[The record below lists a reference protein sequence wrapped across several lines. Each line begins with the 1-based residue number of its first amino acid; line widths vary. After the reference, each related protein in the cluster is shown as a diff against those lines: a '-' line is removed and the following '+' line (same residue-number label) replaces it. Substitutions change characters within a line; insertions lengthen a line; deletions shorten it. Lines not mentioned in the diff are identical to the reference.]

1 MTTKS
6 AFCMV
11 VCFLQLCIVSG
22 QIICERQMITEWRT
36 EPKPTIIKWT
46 PRENVCSDFYT
57 ECWNMN
63 KSIVGEISEERNLSM
78 PQICP
83 LQLQLGDSLFISSE
97 PSFQSYGMNLVNV
110 SKEEFI
116 NCPKAGFL
124 QEQLIFVCQIKGLH
138 QVNPNW
144 LGVGTHYFAELHKRG
159 PLLCNMGL
167 RLNVT
172 VKQQFCQQSLGA
184 PLCSGHGKCQSHIW
198 EKTYNC
204 HCFSQYS
211 GTFCQ
216 KFDICSTKPC
226 HNNASCTEKSELS
239 GDSYKCTCP
248 PKFSGK
254 NCTEIV
260 GQCQPSTCFNGNCI
274 NVTPNTFLCECD
286 MGFTGPF
293 CEEPGHP
300 CASQPC
306 LNGGICHYNQSG
318 YVCNCPSGF
327 LGHNCEIDIN
337 ECSSRPCQNR
347 GTCIDLP
354 NDVACICMPIFT
366 GKFCERILN
375 PCELLPC
382 LNNAT
387 CVAHQQNYHCRCM
400 PGFTGKNCEEIIDYC
415 RLLSINC
422 LNEGLC
428 LNIIGGFTCL
438 CAPGWTGEFCQFAE
452 NACLIYR
459 NNCSDGATCID
470 MSQLR
475 EQPLFQC
482 LCPRDFT
489 GEFCEVQI
497 DNCGS
502 NSCENGGT
510 CIGYEDHFK
519 CTCPTGFEGERCEL
533 DIDACLFNNISC
545 APGAL
550 CMDKSHGF
558 NYTCLSPC
566 IGNTEVC
573 ANGGSCF
580 YDEENQRSHCVCAL
594 GWTGNTCLENIND
607 CEINQCQHGA
617 TCEDGINKYRCICP
631 LGYTGTFCELDIDNC
646 IGNQCSQYGFC
657 QDHLHNYSCY
667 CVPGY
672 EGPFCEV
679 EVNECSSSPCKNG
692 ATCMDLSGHFSCHC
706 TAGFTGETCSV
717 HINECQ
723 DRPCWNGGTC
733 EKDISGF
740 KCNCPFG
747 FSGQYCETEMNE
759 CDSAPCL
766 NGAVCQNDVNSYDCF
781 CPEGFE
787 GLNCEI
793 NFDECTYG
801 FCKSN
806 STCLDLV
813 ADYSCA
819 CPPGFTDKNCS
830 TDIDEC
836 SSKPCKNGGHC
847 HDLIGEF
854 YCSCLPG
861 FTGELCE
868 ANVAACL
875 SQPCGASSICKDTV
889 GGYLCFCAP
898 GFIGHNCD
906 IEVDECLS
914 DPCHNGATCVDH
926 LNAFSCICQDGFE
939 GTTCEANINECQ
951 SSPCLQNA
959 SCADLIGGYKC
970 VCLPGFTGA
979 RCETDIDECASFPCK
994 NGATCIDRPGNY
1006 FCQCVA
1012 PFKGLNCEFRPCE
1025 ASTPCE
1031 NGAVCIEEMN
1041 LDVFPLGFHCQCVKG
1056 FAGPRCEINVNECS
1070 SNPCL
1075 HGYCYDIVD
1084 GFYCLCNPGYAGL
1097 KCDQDID
1104 DCIVNACEHNST
1116 CVDLHLRY
1124 QCDCLPG
1131 WEGKFCE
1138 KESNECN
1145 SEPCRNNGTCMD
1157 LFNSYRCTCT
1167 AGWRGP
1173 DCSEDINEC
1182 ESEPCLNGAT
1192 CFESVKPGQFVCIC
1206 PPFYTG
1212 DFCHQRFSPCE
1223 LPYNPCI
1230 NNSTCL
1236 AQVDGNPMCICKT
1249 GFEGTYCEVNS
1260 DDCISQPCQ
1269 NGGLC
1274 VDGVNHYRCSCQHGF
1289 TGTLCEVEINECLSR
1304 PCKNNGTCLD
1314 LVNRFICNCAP
1325 GYYGSL
1331 CEMDVNECETL
1342 PCLHGGSCIN
1352 RLGGYRCLC
1361 LPGFTGDRC
1370 EVNIDECMSSPCL
1383 NNGSCIDGISSYK
1396 CHCKQGFIGTN
1407 CEINVNECLP
1417 NPCLH
1422 GRCIDLIDGY
1432 QCSCEPGWTS
1442 SRCEININE
1451 CESAPCINGGSCQDA
1466 INAFVCVCMSGYTGR
1481 FCEVDVDVCSES
1493 TLNSVLCYNE
1503 GVCVDG
1509 PGRTFHCRC
1518 LAGFSGQFCEIEVNE
1533 CNSSPCLHGSTCADH
1548 INGYTCKCQQGWEG
1562 LHCELDVDECISNP
1576 CIHGIC
1582 VQKEPSFGYS
1592 CFCKPG
1598 FVGRS
1603 CELNYNDCLIHS
1615 CSTGFLCV
1623 DGINNITCLPTMPQ
1637 SKKTLTEVA
1646 EVFPAKILDN
1656 DLPSVQAVSMELLSK
1671 HVSPDL
1677 HTGEVS
1683 KDFSYAHYYGD
1694 SYLEFQGL
1702 HLNMQ
1707 NFIHIEFK
1715 TNDPHGLLLN
1725 IEQSPETIRHFLI
1738 RLVIHNGT
1746 LQYQYLCDDAA
1757 EVKNISTTARV
1768 DNGHWYNVQ
1777 IRQSMV
1783 PCEAEMSILKLSSNT
1798 SITRNFWSTSYWLET
1813 GSIFVGG
1820 LPHPHAAKEVSG
1832 PVYNFT
1838 GCIKVVEINNVGPF
1852 SFSNAVGRSNVD
1864 NCRISVPTRLSTAFP
1879 VVSSDVPHLPDPG
1892 VPSQISPAFPS
1903 VCQEGLCHNGG
1914 TCHPLSLPTG
1924 TPSFRCDCPLHF
1936 TGRFCEKD
1944 IALFFPSFTGNS
1956 YLELPSLTSVSDT
1969 RTASE
1974 QETSNLTTLYLTVKT
1989 TALNGTILYTGERN
2003 FGEQF
2008 LHLYLVEGRP
2018 TVRLGCGNSQNIL
2031 TVSLNQSISKGML
2044 VPITISYML
2053 PVGTPEGHCMIEV
2066 AADGNPPVQHRLS
2079 FSHRASQINFGSIFL
2094 GKVPVHEEVHRCAG
2108 QIYGYKGCIRDFQ
2121 VNHKELFIIDEAL
2134 EGRNVENCNV
2144 PICDYHPCH
2153 NGGTCTSDEENWYCE
2168 CPKLYTGK
2176 LCQFATCDENPC
2188 GNGATCFP
2196 KSRRDAVCLC
2206 PYGRAGILCSDAINI
2221 TQPSFSG
2228 TDIFGYTSFLAYSTI
2243 PNITFYYEFRLKFW
2257 LANHHSALQD
2267 NLIFFTGQK
2276 GQGLNGD
2283 DFLELG
2289 LRNGRVVYS
2298 YNLGSG
2304 TATIISKP
2312 LDLTLNVHVIHL
2324 GRNLQKGWLKV
2335 DDQKNKTV
2343 TSPGRLV
2350 GLNVFSQFYLGGYR
2364 EYIPELLPKGHRFK
2378 NGFQGCIFD
2387 VQVRTSLDQ
2396 GFKSPGTPEG
2406 HPNSGR
2412 SVGQCKDSP
2421 CSLIKCRNGGKCIES
2436 GSTVYCDCLTGW
2448 KGAFCTETVSVCEP
2462 EHDPPHLCQQGSTCV
2477 PLPSG
2482 YMCHCPLGTT
2492 GTYCEQDISISDASF
2507 RNNES
2512 SWMSFAPFYIRHKTH
2527 IKLQFQPL
2535 SPDGILFYTAQ
2546 HLGSQSGDFL
2556 CISLV
2561 NGFTQLRYNLG
2572 DRTVI
2577 LQTLQKVHTNGNTW
2591 HLLNAGRVGNEGY
2604 LDLDGINIT
2613 QKASPG
2619 MNALDTHSDFFVGG
2633 VSSLNLVNPMAI
2645 ENEPTGFTGC
2655 IREIV
2660 INNRELNLTVTDP
2673 KGGANIG
2680 DCDGTAC
2687 GYTVCKNNGTCQVE
2701 NSGFSCSCPR
2711 EWTGT
2716 TCEQSIHCSQNMCGS
2731 HALCIP
2737 QPSSFSYTCAC
2748 ALGWTGK
2755 YCDTKIKFYIAKFVG
2770 NSYIK
2775 YTDPFYGKRD
2785 LQYSRLS
2792 LNFTTN
2798 QTEGLIAWMGKSED
2812 EDNDFL
2818 AIGLANGTLKVVI
2831 NLGERISVPLMHS
2844 KYFTCSDGRWHF
2856 TTVVQNQTCIKVY
2869 LDEELIFFEDIDP
2882 QRKYTALN
2890 YGGICYFGGFEIG
2903 RKVNIV
2909 TIGLFQKELIGKI
2922 KDVVLFQDSKKIQ
2935 LMKAEG
2941 YNIHDGNSEN

>member
-1 MTTKS
+1 MK
-6 AFCMV
+6 
-11 VCFLQLCIVSG
+11 
-22 QIICERQMITEWRT
+22 
-36 EPKPTIIKWT
+36 
-46 PRENVCSDFYT
+46 
-57 ECWNMN
+57 
-63 KSIVGEISEERNLSM
+63 
-78 PQICP
+78 
-83 LQLQLGDSLFISSE
+83 
-97 PSFQSYGMNLVNV
+97 
-110 SKEEFI
+110 
-116 NCPKAGFL
+116 
-124 QEQLIFVCQIKGLH
+124 
-138 QVNPNW
+138 
-144 LGVGTHYFAELHKRG
+144 
-159 PLLCNMGL
+159 
-167 RLNVT
+167 
-172 VKQQFCQQSLGA
+172 
-184 PLCSGHGKCQSHIW
+184 
-198 EKTYNC
+198 
-204 HCFSQYS
+204 
-211 GTFCQ
+211 
-216 KFDICSTKPC
+216 
-226 HNNASCTEKSELS
+226 
-239 GDSYKCTCP
+239 
-248 PKFSGK
+248 
-254 NCTEIV
+254 
-260 GQCQPSTCFNGNCI
+260 
-274 NVTPNTFLCECD
+274 
-286 MGFTGPF
+286 
-293 CEEPGHP
+293 
-300 CASQPC
+300 
-306 LNGGICHYNQSG
+306 
-318 YVCNCPSGF
+318 
-327 LGHNCEIDIN
+327 
-337 ECSSRPCQNR
+337 
-347 GTCIDLP
+347 
-354 NDVACICMPIFT
+354 
-366 GKFCERILN
+366 
-375 PCELLPC
+375 
-382 LNNAT
+382 
-387 CVAHQQNYHCRCM
+387 
-400 PGFTGKNCEEIIDYC
+400 
-415 RLLSINC
+415 
-422 LNEGLC
+422 
-428 LNIIGGFTCL
+428 
-438 CAPGWTGEFCQFAE
+438 
-452 NACLIYR
+452 
-459 NNCSDGATCID
+459 
-470 MSQLR
+470 
-475 EQPLFQC
+475 
-482 LCPRDFT
+482 
-489 GEFCEVQI
+489 
-497 DNCGS
+497 
-502 NSCENGGT
+502 
-510 CIGYEDHFK
+510 
-519 CTCPTGFEGERCEL
+519 
-533 DIDACLFNNISC
+533 
-545 APGAL
+545 
-550 CMDKSHGF
+550 
-558 NYTCLSPC
+558 
-566 IGNTEVC
+566 
-573 ANGGSCF
+573 
-580 YDEENQRSHCVCAL
+580 
-594 GWTGNTCLENIND
+594 
-607 CEINQCQHGA
+607 
-617 TCEDGINKYRCICP
+617 CICP

-646 IGNQCSQYGFC
+646 VGNQCSQYGFC

-672 EGPFCEV
+672 EGLFCEV

-692 ATCMDLSGHFSCHC
+692 ATCMDLSGRFSCHC

-717 HINECQ
+717 RINECQ

-733 EKDISGF
+733 EEDISGF
-740 KCNCPFG
+740 KCNCPF
-747 FSGQYCETEMNE
+747 
-759 CDSAPCL
+759 
-766 NGAVCQNDVNSYDCF
+766 
-781 CPEGFE
+781 GFE

-836 SSKPCKNGGHC
+836 SSRPCKNGGRC

-868 ANVAACL
+868 TNVAACL
-875 SQPCGASSICKDTV
+875 SQPCGASSICKDIV

-898 GFIGHNCD
+898 GFIGHNCE

-926 LNAFSCICQDGFE
+926 LDAFSCICQDGFE
-939 GTTCEANINECQ
+939 GTTCDANINECQ
-951 SSPCLQNA
+951 SSPCLHNA

-994 NGATCIDRPGNY
+994 NGATCIDQPGNY

-1025 ASTPCE
+1025 ASNPCE

-1041 LDVFPLGFHCQCVKG
+1041 LDVFPFGFHCQCVKG

-1131 WEGKFCE
+1131 WEGRFCE

-1167 AGWRGP
+1167 AGWTGP

-1182 ESEPCLNGAT
+1182 ASEPCLNGAT

-1260 DDCISQPCQ
+1260 DECISHPCQ

-1314 LVNRFICNCAP
+1314 LINRFICNCAP

-1396 CHCKQGFIGTN
+1396 CHCKRGFIGTN
-1407 CEINVNECLP
+1407 CEINVNECSP

-1466 INAFVCVCMSGYTGR
+1466 TNAFVCVCPSGYTGR
-1481 FCEVDVDVCSES
+1481 FCEVDVDVCRES
-1493 TLNSVLCYNE
+1493 TLSSVLCYNG

-1509 PGRTFHCRC
+1509 PGRSFHCRC

-1603 CELNYNDCLIHS
+1603 CELNYNDCLIQT

-1623 DGINNITCLPTMPQ
+1623 DGINNITCLPTVPQ
-1637 SKKTLTEVA
+1637 SKKILSEVA
-1646 EVFPAKILDN
+1646 EVFPAEILDN
-1656 DLPSVQAVSMELLSK
+1656 DLPSALAVSMELWSK

-1677 HTGEVS
+1677 HAGEVS
-1683 KDFSYAHYYGD
+1683 RDFSYARYYGD

-1702 HLNMQ
+1702 YLNMQ
-1707 NFIHIEFK
+1707 NFIHLEFR
-1715 TNDPHGLLLN
+1715 TYDPHGLLLN

-1738 RLVIHNGT
+1738 RLVINNGT

-1757 EVKNISTTARV
+1757 EIKNITTTARV
-1768 DNGHWYNVQ
+1768 DDGYWYSVQ
-1777 IRQSMV
+1777 IRQGMV

-1798 SITRNFWSTSYWLET
+1798 SITRNFWSSSYWLET

-1820 LPHPHAAKEVSG
+1820 LPHPYAAKQVSG

-1838 GCIKVVEINNVGPF
+1838 GCIKVVEINNIGPF
-1852 SFSNAVGRSNVD
+1852 SFSSAVGRSNVD
-1864 NCRISVPTRLSTAFP
+1864 NCRISVPTHLSTALP
-1879 VVSSDVPHLPDPG
+1879 AVSSDVPLLPDPG
-1892 VPSQISPAFPS
+1892 VPSQISPALPS

-1924 TPSFRCDCPLHF
+1924 ATSFQCDCPLHF
-1936 TGRFCEKD
+1936 TGRFCETD

-1969 RTASE
+1969 RTASG
-1974 QETSNLTTLYLTVKT
+1974 QETSNVTTLYLTVKT

-2031 TVSLNQSISKGML
+2031 TVSLNQSVSKGVL
-2044 VPITISYML
+2044 VPITVSYML
-2053 PVGTPEGHCMIEV
+2053 PVGSPEGYCMIEV

-2188 GNGATCFP
+2188 GSGATCFP

-2206 PYGRAGILCSDAINI
+2206 PYGRSGILCSDAITI

-2228 TDIFGYTSFLAYSTI
+2228 TDVFGYTSFLAYSTI
-2243 PNITFYYEFRLKFW
+2243 PNITFYYEFRLKFQ

-2343 TSPGRLV
+2343 ASPGRLV

-2364 EYIPELLPKGHRFK
+2364 EYTPELLPKGPRFK

-2387 VQVRTSLDQ
+2387 VQVRTSLNK

-2448 KGAFCTETVSVCEP
+2448 KGAFCTETVSVCDP

-2477 PLPSG
+2477 PLPGG
-2482 YMCHCPLGTT
+2482 YTCHCPLGTT

-2546 HLGSQSGDFL
+2546 HLGTQSGDFL

-2604 LDLDGINIT
+2604 LDLDGINVT

-2633 VSSLNLVNPMAI
+2633 VSSLNLVNPMAT

-2655 IREIV
+2655 IREMV
-2660 INNRELNLTVTDP
+2660 INNRELNLTVTDA

-2680 DCDGTAC
+2680 DCDGTDC
-2687 GYTVCKNNGTCQVE
+2687 GYTVCKNNGTCQVG
-2701 NSGFSCSCPR
+2701 NSGFSCSCPKD
-2711 EWTGT
+2711 WTGT
-2716 TCEQSIHCSQNMCGS
+2716 KCEQSIHCSQNMCGS

-2755 YCDTKIKFYIAKFVG
+2755 YCDNKMKFYIAKFVG

-2831 NLGERISVPLMHS
+2831 NLGERISVPLMHR
-2844 KYFTCSDGRWHF
+2844 KYFTCSDGKWHF
-2856 TTVVQNQTCIKVY
+2856 TTVVQNQTCVKVY
-2869 LDEELIFFEDIDP
+2869 LDEELILFEDIDP

-2890 YGGICYFGGFEIG
+2890 YGGICYFGGFEMG

-2909 TIGLFQKELIGKI
+2909 TTGLFQKEFIGKI

-2941 YNIHDGNSEN
+2941 YNIHDGNSGN

>member
-1 MTTKS
+1 MT
-6 AFCMV
+6 A
-11 VCFLQLCIVSG
+11 
-22 QIICERQMITEWRT
+22 EWRV
-36 EPKPTIIKWT
+36 EPKHSVIKWT
-46 PRENVCSDFYT
+46 PRENICSDFYT
-57 ECWNMN
+57 ECWNMS
-63 KSIVGEISEERNLSM
+63 KSITGEFLEEQNLSI

-116 NCPKAGFL
+116 NCPKADFL
-124 QEQLIFVCQIKGLH
+124 HKQLVFVCQIRGLH

-144 LGVGTHYFAELHKRG
+144 LGVGTHYFAELHKSG

-172 VKQQFCQQSLGA
+172 VKQQFCQQSPNTL
-184 PLCSGHGKCQSHIW
+184 LCSGHGKCLSYVW
-198 EKTYNC
+198 EKAYHC

-211 GTFCQ
+211 GRFCQ
-216 KFDICSTKPC
+216 QFDICSTKPC

-239 GDSYKCTCP
+239 GDSYECTCP
-248 PKFSGK
+248 PQFSGK

-260 GQCQPSTCFNGNCI
+260 GQCQPHTCSNGICSNI
-274 NVTPNTFLCECD
+274 TPNTFLCECD
-286 MGFTGPF
+286 KGFTGPF
-293 CEEPGHP
+293 CEEPSDP

-306 LNGGICHYNQSG
+306 LNGGICQYNQSG
-318 YVCNCPSGF
+318 YVCDCLTGF
-327 LGHNCEIDIN
+327 LGHNCEIDVN

-347 GTCIDLP
+347 G
-354 NDVACICMPIFT
+354 
-366 GKFCERILN
+366 
-375 PCELLPC
+375 
-382 LNNAT
+382 
-387 CVAHQQNYHCRCM
+387 
-400 PGFTGKNCEEIIDYC
+400 
-415 RLLSINC
+415 
-422 LNEGLC
+422 
-428 LNIIGGFTCL
+428 
-438 CAPGWTGEFCQFAE
+438 
-452 NACLIYR
+452 
-459 NNCSDGATCID
+459 
-470 MSQLR
+470 
-475 EQPLFQC
+475 
-482 LCPRDFT
+482 
-489 GEFCEVQI
+489 EFCEVQI
-497 DNCGS
+497 NNCGS

-510 CIGYEDHFK
+510 CIDYEDHFK
-519 CTCPTGFEGERCEL
+519 CTCPIGFEGERCEV
-533 DIDACLFNNISC
+533 DIDACLFYNISC

-558 NYTCLSPC
+558 NYTCLSLC
-566 IGNTEVC
+566 MGNTEVC

-594 GWTGNTCLENIND
+594 GWTGQACLENIND
-607 CEINQCQHGA
+607 CEVHQCQHGA

-646 IGNQCSQYGFC
+646 IGNQCSEYGSC
-657 QDHLHNYSCY
+657 QDHLHNYSCN

-672 EGPFCEV
+672 EGLFCEA
-679 EVNECSSSPCKNG
+679 EINECSSSPCENG
-692 ATCMDLSGHFSCHC
+692 ATCMDLVGHFSCLC
-706 TAGFTGETCSV
+706 AAGFKGETCSV
-717 HINECQ
+717 HMNECL

-733 EKDISGF
+733 EEDINGF
-740 KCNCPFG
+740 KCNCPF
-747 FSGQYCETEMNE
+747 
-759 CDSAPCL
+759 
-766 NGAVCQNDVNSYDCF
+766 
-781 CPEGFE
+781 GFE

-793 NFDECTYG
+793 NFDECGYS

-813 ADYSCA
+813 ADYSCV

-830 TDIDEC
+830 TDIQKC
-836 SSKPCKNGGHC
+836 SFKPCKNGGHC
-847 HDLIGEF
+847 HDLTGEF

-861 FTGELCE
+861 FTGQFCE
-868 ANVAACL
+868 VDVAACL
-875 SQPCGASSICKDTV
+875 SLPCGASSICEDIL

-898 GFIGHNCD
+898 GFIGNNCE

-914 DPCHNGATCVDH
+914 DPCHNGATCTDH
-926 LNAFSCICQDGFE
+926 LNAFSCICQHGFQ
-939 GTTCEANINECQ
+939 GTTCEANINECN
-951 SSPCLQNA
+951 SSPCLHNA
-959 SCADLIGGYKC
+959 SCTDLIGGYEC
-970 VCLPGFTGA
+970 ICPPGFTGA

-994 NGATCIDRPGNY
+994 NGATCIDQPGNY

-1012 PFKGLNCEFRPCE
+1012 PFKGLNCEFMPCE
-1025 ASTPCE
+1025 ASNPCE

-1041 LDVFPLGFHCQCVKG
+1041 LDVFPLGFQCQCVKG

-1097 KCDQDID
+1097 KCEQDID
-1104 DCIVNACEHNST
+1104 DCIINACEHNST

-1124 QCDCLPG
+1124 QCICLPG
-1131 WEGKFCE
+1131 WEGTFCE
-1138 KESNECN
+1138 YESNECN
-1145 SEPCRNNGTCMD
+1145 SEPCKNNGTCMD

-1167 AGWRGP
+1167 VGWTGP

-1182 ESEPCLNGAT
+1182 DSEPCLNGAT
-1192 CFESVKPGQFVCIC
+1192 CYESVKQGQFVCIC

-1260 DDCISQPCQ
+1260 DECISHPCQ
-1269 NGGLC
+1269 NEGLC
-1274 VDGVNHYRCSCQHGF
+1274 VDGINHYSCSCQHGF
-1289 TGTLCEVEINECLSR
+1289 TGTVCEVEINECLSR

-1314 LVNRFICNCAP
+1314 LINRFTCSCAP

-1352 RLGGYRCLC
+1352 RLGGYQCFC
-1361 LPGFTGDRC
+1361 PPGFTGDRC
-1370 EVNIDECMSSPCL
+1370 EINIDECVSAPCL
-1383 NNGSCIDGISSYK
+1383 NNGSCIDDISSYK
-1396 CHCKQGFIGTN
+1396 CHCRRGFIGTN
-1407 CEINVNECLP
+1407 CEIDVNECLP
-1417 NPCLH
+1417 DPCLH

-1432 QCSCEPGWTS
+1432 QCSCESGWTS

-1466 INAFVCVCMSGYTGR
+1466 VNAFVCTCLSGYTGR
-1481 FCEVDVDVCSES
+1481 FCEVDVDVCSEP
-1493 TLNSVLCYNE
+1493 TLNSVLCYNG

-1509 PGRTFHCRC
+1509 PGRAFHCRC

-1533 CNSSPCLHGSTCADH
+1533 CNSSPCLHGSTCEDH

-1582 VQKEPSFGYS
+1582 VQKDPSFGYS

-1603 CELNYNDCLIHS
+1603 CELNYNDCLIQS

-1623 DGINNITCLPTMPQ
+1623 DGINNITCLPAIPQ
-1637 SKKTLTEVA
+1637 SKKTVTEVA
-1646 EVFPAKILDN
+1646 EEFPAEILDN
-1656 DLPSVQAVSMELLSK
+1656 DLPSALSVSMELWSK
-1671 HVSPDL
+1671 HTSPDI
-1677 HTGEVS
+1677 HTEEVS
-1683 KDFSYAHYYGD
+1683 QDFSYARYYGD

-1707 NFIHIEFK
+1707 NFIHLEFK
-1715 TNDPHGLLLN
+1715 TYNPHGLLLY
-1725 IEQSPETIRHFLI
+1725 IEQGPETIGHFLMQLFI
-1738 RLVIHNGT
+1738 KHGT
-1746 LQYQYLCDDAA
+1746 LQYQCLCDEAA
-1757 EVKNISTTARV
+1757 EVKNITTTARV
-1768 DNGHWYNVQ
+1768 DDGRWYKVQ
-1777 IRQSMV
+1777 IRQGMV
-1783 PCEAEMSILKLSSNT
+1783 PCEAEMSVLGISAKT
-1798 SITRNFWSTSYWLET
+1798 SMPSNFWSSSYWLET

-1820 LPHPHAAKEVSG
+1820 LPHHYAIKQIPG

-1838 GCIKVVEINNVGPF
+1838 GCIQVTEINNVGPF
-1852 SFSNAVGRSNVD
+1852 NFSNAVGRNNVD
-1864 NCRISVPTRLSTAFP
+1864 NCRIPVPTHLSTEFP
-1879 VVSSDVPHLPDPG
+1879 MVSSDVPELPEPIL
-1892 VPSQISPAFPS
+1892 PSQISPELPS
-1903 VCQEGLCHNGG
+1903 VCQDGLCHNGG
-1914 TCHPLSLPTG
+1914 SCHPLSLPTG
-1924 TPSFRCDCPLHF
+1924 ATSFQCDCPLHF

-1944 IALFFPSFTGNS
+1944 TALFFPSFTGNS
-1956 YLELPSLTSVSDT
+1956 YLELPSLTSVSET
-1969 RTASE
+1969 RTASG
-1974 QETSNLTTLYLTVKT
+1974 QETGNLTTLYLTVKT
-1989 TALNGTILYTGERN
+1989 TALNGTILYSDERN

-2018 TVRLGCGNSQNIL
+2018 TVRFSCGNSQNIL
-2031 TVSLNQSISKGML
+2031 TVSINQSINKG
-2044 VPITISYML
+2044 VPIPITISYML
-2053 PVGTPEGHCMIEV
+2053 PVSSPEGYCMIEM
-2066 AADGNPPVQHRLS
+2066 AANGNPPVQHRLS
-2079 FSHRASQINFGSIFL
+2079 LSYRASQITFGSIFL
-2094 GKVPVHEEVHRCAG
+2094 GNVPVHEEVHRCAG
-2108 QIYGYKGCIRDFQ
+2108 QIQGYKGCIRDFQ
-2121 VNHKELFIIDEAL
+2121 VNDKELFIIDEAL
-2134 EGRNVENCNV
+2134 GGRNVENCNV

-2153 NGGTCTSDEENWYCE
+2153 NGGTCSSDAENWFCE
-2168 CPKLYTGK
+2168 CPKLYSGK

-2206 PYGRAGILCSDAINI
+2206 PYGRTGILCSDAVNI
-2221 TQPSFSG
+2221 SQPSFSG
-2228 TDIFGYTSFLAYSTI
+2228 TDVFGYTSFLAYSTI
-2243 PNITFYYEFRLKFW
+2243 PSITFYYEFRLKFQ

-2304 TATIISKP
+2304 TATITSKP
-2312 LDLTLNVHVIHL
+2312 LDLTLNIHVVHL
-2324 GRNLQKGWLKV
+2324 GRYLQKGWLKV
-2335 DDQKNKTV
+2335 DDQKNETV

-2350 GLNVFSQFYLGGYR
+2350 GLNVFSEFYLGGYH
-2364 EYIPELLPKGHRFK
+2364 EYTPELLPKGYRFK
-2378 NGFQGCIFD
+2378 DGFQGCIFD
-2387 VQVRTSLDQ
+2387 VQVRTSMNQ
-2396 GFKSPGTPEG
+2396 EFKSPGTPEG

-2421 CSLIKCRNGGKCIES
+2421 CSLIKCRNGGKCIEG
-2436 GSTVYCDCLTGW
+2436 GSTIYCDCPTGW

-2462 EHDPPHLCQQGSTCV
+2462 EHDPPHLCKQGGTCV
-2477 PLPSG
+2477 PLPDG
-2482 YMCHCPLGTT
+2482 YTCHCPLGTT
-2492 GTYCEQDISISDASF
+2492 GTYCEQGISISDPSF
-2507 RNNES
+2507 RSNES

-2546 HLGSQSGDFL
+2546 HLGTQSGDFL

-2561 NGFTQLRYNLG
+2561 NGFIQLRYNLG

-2577 LQTLQKVHTNGNTW
+2577 LQTSQKVHATGNTW
-2591 HLLNAGRVGNEGY
+2591 HSLKAGRAGNEGY

-2619 MNALDTHSDFFVGG
+2619 MKALDTHTDFFVGG
-2633 VSSLNLVNPMAI
+2633 VSSLNLVNSMAV

-2660 INNRELNLTVTDP
+2660 INNKELKLTVTDP
-2673 KGGANIG
+2673 KAGANVG
-2680 DCDGTAC
+2680 DCDGTVC

-2701 NSGFSCSCPR
+2701 NSGFSCSCPQ
-2711 EWTGT
+2711 EWIGS
-2716 TCEQSIHCSQNMCGS
+2716 TCEQSIHCSQNRCGS
-2731 HALCIP
+2731 RALCIP
-2737 QPSSFSYTCAC
+2737 QPTSASYICVC
-2748 ALGWTGK
+2748 ALGWSGK
-2755 YCDTKIKFYIAKFVG
+2755 YCDSKIRFFIAKFIG

-2775 YTDPFYGKRD
+2775 YTDPYYGKRD
-2785 LQYSRLS
+2785 LQYSRIS

-2798 QTEGLIAWMGKSED
+2798 QTEGLIVWMGKGED

-2831 NLGERISVPLMHS
+2831 NLGERISVPLIHS
-2844 KYFTCSDGRWHF
+2844 KYSTCCDEKWHF
-2856 TTVVQNQTCIKVY
+2856 VTVVQNQTCIKVY
-2869 LDEELIFFEDIDP
+2869 LDEEIIIFEDIDP
-2882 QRKYTALN
+2882 QKKYTALN

-2909 TIGLFQKELIGKI
+2909 TAGLFQKEFIGKI

-2935 LMKAEG
+2935 LMNAEG
-2941 YNIHDGNSEN
+2941 YNVYNGNYGN